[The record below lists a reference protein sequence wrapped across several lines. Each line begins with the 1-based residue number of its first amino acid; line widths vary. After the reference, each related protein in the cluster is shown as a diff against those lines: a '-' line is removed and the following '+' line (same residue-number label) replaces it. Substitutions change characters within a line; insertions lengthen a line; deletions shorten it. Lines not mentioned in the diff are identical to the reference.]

1 MTIFAPLYSLLALNS
16 RRAVSISCS
25 TTPTAKMSARWSTG
39 SIRICSGDMY
49 ETLPFIVPACVC
61 VSRSSSATR
70 AMPKSRIFTP
80 P

>member
-1 MTIFAPLYSLLALNS
+1 
-16 RRAVSISCS
+16 
-25 TTPTAKMSARWSTG
+25 MSERLSTG

-70 AMPKSRIFTP
+70 AIPKSRIFTAP
-80 P
+80 WNETIRFDGEMSRWMIPSGCPVADCSECA